1 MTHMKK
7 QAVFDINVWLKIKY
21 THIWWINKCNAEKL
35 LHFLRVKNLFLICLA
50 CLDDEMLKL
59 FEFQS
64 KLVYLLEMIFKI
76 RSSKSYIYE
85 VVLKK
90 VFKDRLEQKDS

>member
-1 MTHMKK
+1 
-7 QAVFDINVWLKIKY
+7 
-21 THIWWINKCNAEKL
+21 
-35 LHFLRVKNLFLICLA
+35 
-50 CLDDEMLKL
+50 MLKL